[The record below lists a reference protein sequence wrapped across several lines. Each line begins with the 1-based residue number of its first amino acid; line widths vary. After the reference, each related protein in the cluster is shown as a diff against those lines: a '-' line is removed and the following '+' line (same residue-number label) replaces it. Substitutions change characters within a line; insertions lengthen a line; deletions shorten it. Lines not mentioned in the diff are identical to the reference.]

1 MTDQSISMELAIA
14 DLTRQVQVGF
24 TKTDGQLAVL
34 LQRTEAMERRADQQA
49 GAIEDLQ
56 DRLGKVERDAVTRGD
71 LDRRS
76 GRTIALLSVVVAA
89 VGVLSSAGTAIIQA
103 AV

>member
-1 MTDQSISMELAIA
+1 MTDQPSSMELAIA

-24 TKTDGQLAVL
+24 AKVDGQLAVL

-49 GAIEDLQ
+49 RAIEDLQ
-56 DRLGKVERDAVTRGD
+56 DRLGKVEREAVTRGD

>member
-1 MTDQSISMELAIA
+1 MTDQSSSMELAIA
-14 DLTRQVQVGF
+14 ELSRKIDFGF

-49 GAIEDLQ
+49 RVIEDLQ
-56 DRLGKVERDAVTRGD
+56 DRLGKVERDAVTRGA

>member
-1 MTDQSISMELAIA
+1 MTDQSSSMELAIA

-24 TKTDGQLAVL
+24 AKVDGQLAVL

-49 GAIEDLQ
+49 RAIEDLQ

>member
-1 MTDQSISMELAIA
+1 MTDQSSSMELAIA

-49 GAIEDLQ
+49 RAIEDLQ

>member
-1 MTDQSISMELAIA
+1 MTDQSSSMELAIA

-24 TKTDGQLAVL
+24 TKVDGQLAVL

-49 GAIEDLQ
+49 RAIEDLQ

>member
-1 MTDQSISMELAIA
+1 MTDQSSSMELAIA
-14 DLTRQVQVGF
+14 ELSRKIDVGF

-49 GAIEDLQ
+49 RVIEDLQ